1 MKKNKCKMMRQLR
14 EETAKAKKIEAKKQQ
29 EITRLQRDKQKQVL
43 NNSGVTYS
51 NIACRFPG
59 GAGGVRLGKGRS
71 HVELIWHSLFS
82 PSNLIKY

>member
-43 NNSGVTYS
+43 NNSGVTT
-51 NIACRFPG
+51 ATLGCRSTDG
-59 GAGGVRLGKGRS
+59 GGGVRAGEGRS
-71 HVELIWHSLFS
+71 HVELISQSLFS